1 MKNLIL
7 LFTVLLFSTNLLCQD
22 IAYFFQNL
30 PDSSLLGLS
39 KEEREKIIKYASESK
54 TYEHEGNFY
63 TIEVLDKKNGYLEMN
78 TFGASV
84 KLCYWNM
91 KNGTKLIASYIE
103 SCGPVCF
110 FTQFNFYV
118 FDGKTYKL
126 LNRDDVLPKEIVSYF
141 FKENHKENMQ
151 QLIENDILLMLSFEL
166 PIKGLNIIVKF
177 GVDESR
183 ETLEKYSIMGNKMEL
198 IWNDGKFTK
207 GKVYW
212 SEE

>member
-7 LFTVLLFSTNLLCQD
+7 LFTVVLVSSKLLSQD
-22 IAYFFQNL
+22 IVYFFQNL

-39 KEEREKIIKYASESK
+39 KDERKKIIKYASESK
-54 TYEHEGNFY
+54 PYENEGNFY

-78 TFGASV
+78 TFGANV

-110 FTQFNFYV
+110 FTQFNFHV
-118 FDGKTYKL
+118 FNGKTYKL
-126 LNRDDVLPKEIVSYF
+126 LNRDDVLPKELVSYF
-141 FKENHKENMQ
+141 FKENHKEKMQ

-166 PIKGLNIIVKF
+166 PRKGLNIIVKF
-177 GVDESR
+177 GVEESP
-183 ETLEKYSIMGNKMEL
+183 EILEKYGIIGNKMEL
-198 IWNDGKFTK
+198 IWKDGKFTK

-212 SEE
+212 SE